1 MSDDKKLTIQA
12 DDNEQ
17 AVATTAN
24 KPAHDEQQPVSR
36 HDGDVETKKP
46 RRRKGVKQTTNTCS
60 TSPRA
65 IRIAER
71 RAQALE
77 LRTHGHSFRQIGR
90 ELGIST
96 AQAAV
101 DVERALAEIT
111 REPAK
116 ELMKLELE
124 RCDELMSAH
133 YANALDGDATSTNT
147 VLRVMWHRAMLMGW
161 SRDQQGGAARVLIS
175 DGGENRRLEL
185 SFVLPSGGR
194 FDTLHDLP
202 PQHGTNHTHYD
213 IHNRSKQI
221 ASPASPAPTRITP
234 SADDLVLDKASAQ
247 PSSWRRTRGSWMD

>member
-1 MSDDKKLTIQA
+1 MSDDKTLTIQA
-12 DDNEQ
+12 GDNER

-116 ELMKLELE
+116 ELIKLELQ

-133 YANALDGDATSTNT
+133 YANACDGDVTATNT
-147 VLRVMWHRAMLMGW
+147 VLRVMAHRAMLMGW
-161 SRDQQGGAARVLIS
+161 SRDQQGAARVVIGDS
-175 DGGENRRLEL
+175 TGVDGANRRLEL
-185 SFVLPSGGR
+185 EFVLPGKR
-194 FDTLHDLP
+194 IADMADLDANP
-202 PQHGTNHTHYD
+202 PQPSY
-213 IHNRSKQI
+213 
-221 ASPASPAPTRITP
+221 SPSPVSRPVSSSPPRPRFIDGVVNPPTSVPI
-234 SADDLVLDKASAQ
+234 VGQ
-247 PSSWRRTRGSWMD
+247 PRKPGSWMD